1 MKYRF
6 AVVVTKEDN
15 WYVGRCP
22 ELGVTSQG
30 KDAES
35 ARTNLREAIEL
46 YLETW
51 GAPLGITYFRRA
63 SRDRLS
69 NQRRLVGR

>member
-22 ELGVTSQG
+22 GLGVTSQG

-35 ARTNLREAIEL
+35 ARTNLREAVEL
-46 YLETW
+46 YLDTW
-51 GAPLGITYFRRA
+51 RAP
-63 SRDRLS
+63 
-69 NQRRLVGR
+69 

>member
-15 WYVGRCP
+15 WYVGRRP

-30 KDAES
+30 KDAQS

-46 YLETW
+46 FLETW
-51 GAPLGITYFRRA
+51 GAP
-63 SRDRLS
+63 
-69 NQRRLVGR
+69 